1 MTSRVTPH
9 CQPRREALRSIP
21 DAVEGRRACRP
32 LRHAMLLAALAT
44 VLAVFA
50 STQPANAWRQ
60 GRTFGPGLA
69 GGYAWGPAP
78 WILFPFQRHRP
89 EYRYST
95 PSGVPL
101 SYDDP
106 ESGTTYCWSQTT
118 GFYFVCAYAPPA
130 AVSVRPALPAPSGAV
145 PSRRDP
151 TAPPASGVLLFRLPQ
166 GAQATINGVPVG
178 LSDGLGIHALPPGTH
193 QVVLHVSGKETA
205 HTVTVRSHKIFTVTP
220 AGILA
225 TEP

>member
-1 MTSRVTPH
+1 MTSRLTPD
-9 CQPRREALRSIP
+9 CQPGTKALRSIP
-21 DAVEGRRACRP
+21 DAVDGRMARRA
-32 LRHAMLLAALAT
+32 LRHAVPLAALALM
-44 VLAVFA
+44 LAVVA
-50 STQPANAWRQ
+50 APQPANAWRH
-60 GRTFGPGLA
+60 GRTFGPGIG

-78 WILFPFQRHRP
+78 WVLFPFQRPRP
-89 EYRYST
+89 DYRYST

-118 GFYFVCAYAPPA
+118 GFYFVCAYAPPP
-130 AVSVRPALPAPSGAV
+130 AVSARPVLPIPSGAA
-145 PSRRDP
+145 PSRGDW

-193 QVVLHVSGKETA
+193 QVVLHVSGKETK
-205 HTVTVRSHKIFTVTP
+205 HTVNVRSHKIFTVTP
-220 AGILA
+220 TGIVA